1 MRTILK
7 KMGAK
12 RFLFLLIFILAYN
25 FSSFIP
31 ILFIQKLI
39 DSVDLIATKDAII
52 RIIIYGTLYMLM
64 QLLNQ
69 LFYAI
74 YNYVCD
80 RYQNQYAEKT
90 REQIFRAI
98 LEADEVSF
106 KKENFEQLSS
116 KIIEDTHY
124 ISENYYKIVVT
135 GIVSIINFF
144 IGFWFMSQISF
155 YLSLIIIPLGLV
167 SSFCSNRIEKMTEKN
182 LDEQKEVTEQSW
194 KLFGE
199 GIRGV
204 KHIKLFDGTGR
215 YFQNVK
221 SISNQLCAVNIKQS
235 KIENFGNFVIGT
247 LYMVTIGIIMLVSA
261 IFVIYHR
268 ITFGGLLALVMYN
281 HMLVDPLL
289 NLIETRQK
297 MIKLHIS
304 IERIRKILDLKKY
317 ERKRDDTDIRL
328 IRVEHV
334 TFGYDTK
341 LILTDFSYEF
351 TRGKIYCI
359 VGETGRGKSTLVN
372 LLAGYLTPSVGSI
385 VYVSPKNQEVRDIV
399 PTHISFMVQNGFL
412 FNATIDENIRFAN
425 PKMSESQLVHLK
437 EICCL
442 TEVCN
447 RVQDSIGDN
456 GNKLSGGEKK
466 RLLLAICLTK
476 EDSDVLIFDELSSSL
491 DHQTFQKI
499 LKGIEPLLKE
509 RIVIFIEHYRIEKD
523 AYDAIIE
530 LWLDTVLP
538 CRS

>member
-7 KMGAK
+7 TMGAK
-12 RFLFLLIFILAYN
+12 RFLFLLIFILAYS
-25 FSSFIP
+25 FSAFIP

-39 DSVDLIATKDAII
+39 DSVDAIATKDAIL
-52 RIIIYGTLYMLM
+52 RMIIYGALYMLM

-69 LFYAI
+69 LFYAC
-74 YNYVCD
+74 YNYICD

-90 REQIFRAI
+90 REQIFCAI

-106 KKENFEQLSS
+106 KKEDFEQLSS

-124 ISENYYKIVVT
+124 ISENYYQIVVT
-135 GIVSIINFF
+135 AMVSMINFF

-167 SSFCSNRIEKMTEKN
+167 SSVCSSRIEKMTEKN
-182 LDEQKEVTEQSW
+182 LDAQKEVTEQSW

-204 KHIKLFDGTGR
+204 KHIKLFDETGR
-215 YFQNVK
+215 YFHKVK
-221 SISNQLCAVNIKQS
+221 SISERLCAVNIRQS
-235 KIENFGNFVIGT
+235 KVENFGNFVIGT
-247 LYMVTIGIIMLVSA
+247 LYMVTIGLIMLVSA

-289 NLIETRQK
+289 ELIATRQK
-297 MIKLHIS
+297 MIRLNIS
-304 IERIRKILDLKKY
+304 NERIQKILNLKKY
-317 ERKRDDTDIRL
+317 ERKRDNTDIRS
-328 IRVEHV
+328 IRMEHV

-341 LILTDFSYEF
+341 LILSDFSYEF
-351 TRGKIYCI
+351 TRGKTYCI

-372 LLAGYLTPSVGSI
+372 LLAGYLTPLAGSI
-385 VYVSPKNQEVRDIV
+385 VYVSTMNREVRDIV
-399 PTHISFMVQNGFL
+399 PTRISFMVQNGFL

-425 PKMSESQLVHLK
+425 PKISERQLTNLK

-442 TEVCN
+442 TEVSD

-456 GNKLSGGEKK
+456 GNRLSGGEKK
-466 RLLLAICLTK
+466 RLLLAICLAK
-476 EDSDVLIFDELSSSL
+476 EDSDVLIFDELSNSL
-491 DHQTFQKI
+491 DRQTFQKI

-509 RIVIFIEHYRIEKD
+509 RVTIFIEHNRIEKD

-530 LWLDTVLP
+530 L
-538 CRS
+538 